1 MLGRDG
7 VQFLEQLIQREAGI
21 GGGVPSGARVHLEVH
36 SPNGPSGSIPI
47 EQFSRFGSQ
56 RDQTPQTQSAN
67 IMSAVEQLTAQPTF
81 NRYHDECKLLYNGTI
96 NDRVSNIN
104 NQIVWMLMPD
114 ARELSAKAREEEEQR
129 KKEEEE
135 KAKKEAEEKE
145 KKEAEEKAK
154 KEAEEKETKEREE
167 EMREVE
173 RTQNE
178 NDNNNEDVN
187 MNEDDNNDTNNNNN
201 EPEASTNEPRERVF
215 IKINGSDVDITDTGI
230 DPS

>member
-36 SPNGPSGSIPI
+36 SPNGPSGSIPN

-129 KKEEEE
+129 KKEEE

>member
-47 EQFSRFGSQ
+47 EQFSRLGSQ

-114 ARELSAKAREEEEQR
+114 ARELSTKAREEEEQR
-129 KKEEEE
+129 KKEEE

-178 NDNNNEDVN
+178 NNNDNEDVN

>member
-47 EQFSRFGSQ
+47 EQFSRLGSQ

-129 KKEEEE
+129 KKEEE

-178 NDNNNEDVN
+178 NNNDNEDVN

>member
-145 KKEAEEKAK
+145 
-154 KEAEEKETKEREE
+154 TKEREE

>member
-129 KKEEEE
+129 KKEEE